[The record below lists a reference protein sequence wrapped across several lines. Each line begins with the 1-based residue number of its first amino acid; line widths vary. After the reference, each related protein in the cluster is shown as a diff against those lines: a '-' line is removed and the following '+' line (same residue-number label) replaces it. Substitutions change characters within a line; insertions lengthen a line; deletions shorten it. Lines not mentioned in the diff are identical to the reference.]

1 MNMTE
6 FEAFWNQSVP
16 WEVVVVVAFLVLLK
30 VWHEKR
36 SIEKSIRRGIEEREK
51 RKKQV

>member
-6 FEAFWNQSVP
+6 FEAFWNQLVP
-16 WEVVVVVAFLVLLK
+16 WEVVVVVAVLVLLK

-36 SIEKSIRRGIEEREK
+36 SIEKSIRRSIEEREK